1 MLRSLKWLRNK
12 STTLAYKCVNR
23 VGPQN
28 AESMNNIFNIRD
40 TEVDICIM
48 LVKRKRAVG
57 LNHSLN
63 IRQYTR
69 QSLITIGKQ

>member
-1 MLRSLKWLRNK
+1 MLRSLKWIRNK

-40 TEVDICIM
+40 TEVDICGVYYMQII
-48 LVKRKRAVG
+48 
-57 LNHSLN
+57 N
-63 IRQYTR
+63 IKKNVEY
-69 QSLITIGKQ
+69 